1 MGGVAKPPKPTA
13 PPHARERN
21 PVDHVVRAQQRVQ
34 QLVVR
39 QAAHTAR
46 RLNATLAR
54 FGL

>member
-1 MGGVAKPPKPTA
+1 MGSVAKPPKPVE
-13 PPHARERN
+13 PPHERERN
-21 PVDHVVRAQQRVQ
+21 PVSHVVREQQRVRQ
-34 QLVVR
+34 IVVR